1 MMKIHHKS
9 AKLGKIPTLVSL
21 LWGKWK
27 ENGTITNNRSQTPH
41 DGIEN
46 AGVILQNPNIFSHFA
61 TAEFSARCGNSRHF
75 SLCPICNLLLLPK
88 PNDNSGGN
96 KEFVRTYILIKLHL

>member
-46 AGVILQNPNIFSHFA
+46 AGVILRNPNIFSHFA

-75 SLCPICNLLLLPK
+75 SLYLLLLPK

>member
-1 MMKIHHKS
+1 MSVIFIKKMHHF
-9 AKLGKIPTLVSL
+9 GKNSRFGHTSFIKVVI
-21 LWGKWK
+21 
-27 ENGTITNNRSQTPH
+27 NGTITNNRSQTPH

-75 SLCPICNLLLLPK
+75 SLYLLLLPK